1 MRTSTMELYD
11 RATDGQ
17 LLPALRAMRAE
28 GLSYDAIVDR
38 LRDDLDV
45 KVSRS
50 TVARWISALDE
61 PTEAAS

>member
-1 MRTSTMELYD
+1 MSAPDPILVEL
-11 RATDGQ
+11 
-17 LLPALRAMRAE
+17 
-28 GLSYDAIVDR
+28 DR